1 MQTDKIN
8 STFNYCREGDL
19 SKLTRHIIDSM
30 KSSTQFPNPPHTLAD
45 VEILLGRYTGALS
58 DAGKHDREKIAIK
71 DNVKAELRLVLAD
84 QAHYVTQVARG
95 DRAILLS
102 SGFEL
107 NIQRAKRVQA
117 PAKLAVNLERA
128 GQATTRLKRMPGAR
142 AYVHQYTTDPLTPN
156 SVWKSETTTSS
167 EHTFTG
173 LPSGSRFWF
182 QVIVVT
188 RNGEK
193 IYWEPVTR
201 IIQ

>member
-19 SKLTRHIIDSM
+19 AKLTRHIIDSI
-30 KSSTQFPNPPHTLAD
+30 KNSTQFPNPPHTPAD
-45 VEILLGRYTGALS
+45 VEILLGRYSGSLS
-58 DAGKHDREKIAIK
+58 DAGKRDREKIAIK
-71 DNVKAELRLVLAD
+71 DNVKAELRLMLAD
-84 QAHYVTQVARG
+84 LARYVTQIARG

-107 NIQRAKRVQA
+107 NVQRAKRVQE

-142 AYVHQYTTDPLTPN
+142 AYVHQYTADPLTPD

-167 EHTFTG
+167 VHTFSG